1 MVYKIVNYAF
11 KEVYRME
18 ISNLNKLLKQFWFHF
33 FQFNIM
39 LQIIENL
46 GSISI
51 SFSCIVPHYYA
62 IIKNIY
68 YPMIRNTIFQVHN
81 CTQPSLALGLV
92 IWTYKE
98 NNARFSC
105 NIQPSRCI
113 TYRQLIL
120 ICYIKKQSIPIYEAM
135 FHLMTIISYI

>member
-1 MVYKIVNYAF
+1 M
-11 KEVYRME
+11 
-18 ISNLNKLLKQFWFHF
+18 
-33 FQFNIM
+33 
-39 LQIIENL
+39 QIIENL

-51 SFSCIVPHYYA
+51 SFFCIVPHYYA

-120 ICYIKKQSIPIYEAM
+120 ICYIKKQSISIYNTM
-135 FHLMTIISYI
+135 FQLMTLISYRYSNTHKPYFLDTLFFLDSI

>member
-1 MVYKIVNYAF
+1 MCIHVKYQNITVDKRLYMFFVFEQTAKTIFFFN
-11 KEVYRME
+11 
-18 ISNLNKLLKQFWFHF
+18 F
-33 FQFNIM
+33 FQLNIM
-39 LQIIENL
+39 LQIIEYL
-46 GSISI
+46 GSTSI
-51 SFSCIVPHYYA
+51 SFFCIVPHYYA

-120 ICYIKKQSIPIYEAM
+120 ICYIKNQSISIYVSVND
-135 FHLMTIISYI
+135 HNII

>member
-1 MVYKIVNYAF
+1 MCIHVKYQNITVDKRLYFIVFEQTAKTILF
-11 KEVYRME
+11 P
-18 ISNLNKLLKQFWFHF
+18 F

-51 SFSCIVPHYYA
+51 SFFCIVPHYYD

-120 ICYIKKQSIPIYEAM
+120 ICYIKKQSISIYV
-135 FHLMTIISYI
+135 

>member
-1 MVYKIVNYAF
+1 MCIHVKYQNITVDKRLYFFIVFEQTAKTIF
-11 KEVYRME
+11 F
-18 ISNLNKLLKQFWFHF
+18 SFF

-39 LQIIENL
+39 LQIIEYL

-51 SFSCIVPHYYA
+51 SFFCIVPHYYA

-92 IWTYKE
+92 IWIYKE

-120 ICYIKKQSIPIYEAM
+120 ICYIKKQSISIRGYV
-135 FHLMTIISYI
+135 

>member
-1 MVYKIVNYAF
+1 
-11 KEVYRME
+11 
-18 ISNLNKLLKQFWFHF
+18 
-33 FQFNIM
+33 M
-39 LQIIENL
+39 LQVIEDL
-46 GSISI
+46 GSTSI
-51 SFSCIVPHYYA
+51 SFFCIVPHYYA

-120 ICYIKKQSIPIYEAM
+120 ICYIRKQSNSTYVSVND
-135 FHLMTIISYI
+135 HNIILILISHIFLIHSFSLIVFSRVIQI

>member
-1 MVYKIVNYAF
+1 MY
-11 KEVYRME
+11 
-18 ISNLNKLLKQFWFHF
+18 QFF
-33 FQFNIM
+33 
-39 LQIIENL
+39 
-46 GSISI
+46 
-51 SFSCIVPHYYA
+51 CIVPHYYA

-120 ICYIKKQSIPIYEAM
+120 ICYIRKQSNSIYVSVND
-135 FHLMTIISYI
+135 HNIILILISHIFFIHSFSLIVFSRVIQIWDMLSRVYIILIINWQYI